1 MSSIILI
8 GMPGVG
14 KSSMGV
20 VLAKILG
27 MEFVDSDLV
36 IQRRSGKL
44 LKDII
49 ASEGTEGFLELEDK
63 INSEIDAEH
72 AVIAT
77 GGSAVYG
84 EAAMRHFK
92 SIGRIVYLKASYQ
105 TIAARL
111 GNLVGRG
118 VAMKHGQTLEDIYNE
133 RIPLYERY
141 ADVTVDVDGEN
152 IDNIVKKIIVILN
165 KN

>member
-1 MSSIILI
+1 
-8 GMPGVG
+8 MPGVG

-92 SIGRIVYLKASYQ
+92 SIGRIVYLKASYP

>member
-1 MSSIILI
+1 
-8 GMPGVG
+8 MPGVG

-63 INSEIDAEH
+63 INSEIDAGH

-92 SIGRIVYLKASYQ
+92 SIGRIVYLKASYP